1 MDCSS
6 PGPSVHG
13 ISQQEYLSGLTF
25 SAFPG
30 DLANPGIKSM
40 SPTLA
45 GRFLLVKHEENPQ
58 LKVVQGKVYVFFFF
72 FLQYFLK
79 AEKHGLEYWLF
90 LFSRSHIE

>member
-13 ISQQEYLSGLTF
+13 VSQQEYLSGLTF
-25 SAFPG
+25 SPFPG

-45 GRFLLVKHEENPQ
+45 GRFLLVKHEGSPQ
-58 LKVVQGKVYVFFFF
+58 LKVVQDKVYFIL